1 MDKIQHDILRVKEL
15 GELIGYGNMM
25 SLASALWRKKLIES
39 GTPPSGA
46 FIAALEMDIEA
57 GDLDKWNLHID
68 RVFANIIYKNSEE
81 IIYDNKD
88 CGDIKHKPM
97 DFMNDKNASSSQ
109 IVISESLA
117 NCWLNQ
123 IAMG

>member
-57 GDLDKWNLHID
+57 EQQHLYETESKHFDNLIM
-68 RVFANIIYKNSEE
+68 VYE
-81 IIYDNKD
+81 KD
-88 CGDIKHKPM
+88 TH
-97 DFMNDKNASSSQ
+97 
-109 IVISESLA
+109 
-117 NCWLNQ
+117 
-123 IAMG
+123 